1 MDKRISAEN
10 FIDYAVNTYSDTVY
24 RVALNITHNPHD
36 SFDISQEV
44 FIRLVKN
51 QEKIKDK
58 EHLKA
63 WLIRVAVNCSRSFM
77 KAKTLS
83 EIISYSKEALGILRI
98 SGCFSYIQKIKIEK
112 TSHYIL

>member
-77 KAKTLS
+77 KAKTLH
-83 EIISYSKEALGILRI
+83 EIISCSKKVLG
-98 SGCFSYIQKIKIEK
+98 YIRVLFIYTEN
-112 TSHYIL
+112 